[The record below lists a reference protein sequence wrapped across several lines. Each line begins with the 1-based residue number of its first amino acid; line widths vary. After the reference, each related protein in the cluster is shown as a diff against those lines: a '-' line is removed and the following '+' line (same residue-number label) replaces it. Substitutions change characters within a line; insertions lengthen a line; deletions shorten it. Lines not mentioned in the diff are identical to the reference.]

1 MVDRLVSC
9 LMAVSLALLIWL
21 YTRSRDHET
30 LDNVTV
36 PVEVVLTA
44 RQAEGYT
51 LELTGQRQVGVSFT
65 GAVQRIR
72 ELQMI
77 LQRKELRVVKTVTV
91 PDERL
96 TESRLTDAVTIEG
109 SDLNAPPGVTPIVKE
124 GHNRVTY
131 TLHRLIE
138 RRLPVRFDHVRET
151 PTGPVLLDPPTVLVK
166 GPQEL
171 LDRMSVIPT
180 EPSELP
186 TRPLHSPPNVAAI
199 GRVPVMTEL
208 EGRPIKVNPPRV
220 VVRVPGQA
228 RKLYELADVPVTF
241 LCPANFPL
249 RPKFIDERAGKVTL
263 KLYGPIQDEPPKI
276 YAFVDLSK
284 GKFVSGLNHEPL
296 QLQLP
301 RDFQLTQDAPR
312 VIAFELLPGDFVPDG
327 LAPPSTTPPPPA
339 GSE

>member
-21 YTRSRDHET
+21 YTRSRDHEM
-30 LDNVTV
+30 LDNVPV
-36 PVEVVLTA
+36 PVELVVAA
-44 RQAEGYT
+44 RQAEAYT
-51 LELTGQRQVGVSFT
+51 LELTGQRQVVVSFT
-65 GAVQRIR
+65 GPVQRIR

-77 LQRKELRVVKTVTV
+77 LQRKELHVVKTITV
-91 PDERL
+91 ADERL
-96 TESRLTDAVTIEG
+96 NESRLTDAVTVEA
-109 SDLNAPPGVTPIVKE
+109 SDLDAPLGVTPLVKE
-124 GHNRVTY
+124 GHNRIGY

-138 RRLPVRFDHVRET
+138 RRLPVRFDHLREG
-151 PTGPVLLDPPTVLVK
+151 PIGPVLLDPPTVLVK

-180 EPSELP
+180 EASELP

-199 GRVPVMTEL
+199 GRVPVVSEL
-208 EGRPIKVNPPRV
+208 EGRPIKVTPPRV
-220 VVRVPGQA
+220 IVRVPGQA

-263 KLYGPIQDEPPKI
+263 RLFGPVQDEPPKV

-301 RDFQLTQDAPR
+301 RDYQLAHDAPR

-327 LAPPSTTPPPPA
+327 LGTPTAPAPSA